1 MNLLTRL
8 PTFAFMFTA
17 APLAFAL
24 SIVELEVNGR
34 ITPSA
39 CSVSL
44 SDNGLVDHD
53 KILATTLH
61 PSEFTVLPNQQMGL
75 SISCEGLVLFA
86 LVGIDNKR
94 ESSLAPDY
102 FYGLGMNPHAP
113 DERLGS
119 VSLSLRGPVGDSQPM
134 QTLTSSDQ
142 GASWKPEPNM
152 YPRLLMGFARAGDT
166 LPAPIRQLVASL
178 RVDTSISPANTLT
191 LHEEVPLDGSITLDL
206 RYL

>member
-8 PTFAFMFTA
+8 PALALMYAA
-17 APLAFAL
+17 APLSFAL
-24 SIVELEVNGR
+24 STVELEVNGQ

-44 SDNGLVDHD
+44 SDNGLVDHG
-53 KILATTLH
+53 KILATTLN

-75 SISCEGLVLFA
+75 SISCQGLVLFA

-102 FYGLGMNPHAP
+102 FYGLGINPHAP
-113 DERLGS
+113 GERLGS
-119 VSLSLRGPVGDSQPM
+119 VSLSLRGPVGDFQPM

-142 GASWKPEPNM
+142 GVTWTPEPYA
-152 YPRLLMGFARAGDT
+152 YPGLLMGFARLGDT
-166 LPAPIRQLVASL
+166 LPAPIRQLVAAL

-191 LHEEVPLDGSITLDL
+191 LKEEVPLDGSITLDL

>member
-8 PTFAFMFTA
+8 PALTLLLAA

-24 SIVELEVNGR
+24 SSVELDVNGR

-44 SDNGLVDHD
+44 SDNGLVDHGR
-53 KILATTLH
+53 ILATTLH
-61 PSEFTVLPNQQMGL
+61 PSEYTVLPNQQMGL
-75 SISCEGLVLFA
+75 SISCEGPVLFA

-119 VSLSLRGPVGDSQPM
+119 VSALSPRGGACGPFVGLWHPLHY
-134 QTLTSSDQ
+134 T
-142 GASWKPEPNM
+142 GAPITP
-152 YPRLLMGFARAGDT
+152 PQ
-166 LPAPIRQLVASL
+166 PAPGALRRFSSARPDDVRSSL
-178 RVDTSISPANTLT
+178 A
-191 LHEEVPLDGSITLDL
+191 
-206 RYL
+206 

>member
-1 MNLLTRL
+1 
-8 PTFAFMFTA
+8 
-17 APLAFAL
+17 
-24 SIVELEVNGR
+24 
-34 ITPSA
+34 
-39 CSVSL
+39 
-44 SDNGLVDHD
+44 
-53 KILATTLH
+53 
-61 PSEFTVLPNQQMGL
+61 VLPNQQMGL

>member
-1 MNLLTRL
+1 MTLLIRLPALASLLLT
-8 PTFAFMFTA
+8 T
-17 APLAFAL
+17 PLAFAL
-24 SIVELEVNGR
+24 STVELDVNGR

-39 CSVSL
+39 CTVSL
-44 SDNGLVDHD
+44 SDNGLVDHGR
-53 KILATTLH
+53 ILATTLH
-61 PSEFTVLPNQQMGL
+61 PSEYTVLPNQQMGL
-75 SISCEGLVLFA
+75 SISCEGPVLFA

-119 VSLSLRGPVGDSQPM
+119 VSLSLRGPVGDSQLM

-142 GASWKPEPNM
+142 GATWKPEPYV
-152 YPRLLMGFARAGDT
+152 YPGLFMGFAHAGDA
-166 LPAPIRQLVASL
+166 LPAPIRLLVASL

>member
-8 PTFAFMFTA
+8 PALALMYAA
-17 APLAFAL
+17 APLSFAL
-24 SIVELEVNGR
+24 STVELEVNGQ

-44 SDNGLVDHD
+44 SDNGLVDHG
-53 KILATTLH
+53 KILATTLN

-75 SISCEGLVLFA
+75 SISCQGLVLFA

-102 FYGLGMNPHAP
+102 FYGLGINPHAP
-113 DERLGS
+113 GERLGS
-119 VSLSLRGPVGDSQPM
+119 VSLSLRGPVGDFQPM
-134 QTLTSSDQ
+134 QTLASSDQ
-142 GASWKPEPNM
+142 GVTWTPEPYA
-152 YPRLLMGFARAGDT
+152 YPGLLMGFARLGDT
-166 LPAPIRQLVASL
+166 LPAPIRQLVAAL

-191 LHEEVPLDGSITLDL
+191 LKEEVPLDGSITLDL

>member
-1 MNLLTRL
+1 MNLITRL

-39 CSVSL
+39 CNVSL
-44 SDNGLVDHD
+44 SDNGLVEHG
-53 KILATTLH
+53 KILATTLNA
-61 PSEFTVLPNQQMGL
+61 SEFTVLPNQLMGL
-75 SISCEGLVLFA
+75 SISCDGLVLFA

-102 FYGLGMNPHAP
+102 FYGLGVNPHAP
-113 DERLGS
+113 GERLGS
-119 VSLSLRGPVGDSQPM
+119 VSLSLRGPVGDSQAM
-134 QTLTSSDQ
+134 QTLTSSDN
-142 GASWKPEPNM
+142 GGTWSPEPYV
-152 YPRLLMGFARAGDT
+152 YPGLFMGFARVGDT

-191 LHEEVPLDGSITLDL
+191 LQEEVPLDGSITLDL